1 MNRENYDPGAYY
13 PENNGQAGAGY
24 GADSYGYTGGY
35 DQGAYGYADSY
46 SQDTYGYAD
55 GYGQAAGGYSD
66 GYGQAAGGYSDGY
79 GQATDGYSQDA
90 YGYTDGYGQDA
101 YGYADG
107 YSQDAYGYAGDSQG
121 TETYVEDTALT
132 GEEAASDRRKTSEK
146 TGSGAKRRNRS
157 AREGQ
162 KDRSK
167 SDGGEQ
173 RKRSTSESSK
183 NRKRSSSRDS
193 SRSRSRRSNSGAA
206 EETARMEIP
215 SVADLREELERVRYA
230 ERFRQVL
237 RSTVFTLVVVAAFA
251 VLVATLWMPVLRIY
265 GVSMAPT
272 LDDGH
277 IVVSVKESEFKPGDI
292 VAFYYNNKILVKR
305 AIAKAGEWVDIDER
319 GNVYVNNRI
328 LDEPYLTEKDYGDC
342 NIELP
347 YQVPEGRIFVLGD
360 NRDVS
365 VDSRNTA
372 VGCVAEEQIVGKLV
386 FKVWPLKAI
395 GPLSG
400 K

>member
-13 PENNGQAGAGY
+13 PDNNGQAGTGY

-66 GYGQAAGGYSDGY
+66 GYGQTA
-79 GQATDGYSQDA
+79 DGYSQDA

-101 YGYADG
+101 YSYADG

-132 GEEAASDRRKTSEK
+132 GEEAASDRRKTGEK
-146 TGSGAKRRNRS
+146 SGSGAKRRNRS

-162 KDRSK
+162 KNRSK

-173 RKRSTSESSK
+173 RKRSTSESSR

-193 SRSRSRRSNSGAA
+193 SRSRSRRNTSGAA

>member
-1 MNRENYDPGAYY
+1 M
-13 PENNGQAGAGY
+13 
-24 GADSYGYTGGY
+24 
-35 DQGAYGYADSY
+35 
-46 SQDTYGYAD
+46 
-55 GYGQAAGGYSD
+55 
-66 GYGQAAGGYSDGY
+66 
-79 GQATDGYSQDA
+79 
-90 YGYTDGYGQDA
+90 
-101 YGYADG
+101 
-107 YSQDAYGYAGDSQG
+107 
-121 TETYVEDTALT
+121 
-132 GEEAASDRRKTSEK
+132 
-146 TGSGAKRRNRS
+146 
-157 AREGQ
+157 
-162 KDRSK
+162 
-167 SDGGEQ
+167 
-173 RKRSTSESSK
+173 
-183 NRKRSSSRDS
+183 RSSDT
-193 SRSRSRRSNSGAA
+193 A

-395 GPLSG
+395 GPLIG

>member
-24 GADSYGYTGGY
+24 GADSYGYAGGY
-35 DQGAYGYADSY
+35 DQSGDGYADSY
-46 SQDTYGYAD
+46 SQDAYGYT
-55 GYGQAAGGYSD
+55 D

-101 YGYADG
+101 YSYADG

-132 GEEAASDRRKTSEK
+132 GEEAASDRRKTGEK
-146 TGSGAKRRNRS
+146 SGSGAKRRNRS

-162 KDRSK
+162 KNRSK

-173 RKRSTSESSK
+173 RKRSTSESSR